1 MDKSD
6 YVISVIGSRRPR
18 PQADN
23 CSGVG
28 YHNPPSGMDCGLLV
42 CGLLVCGLL
51 VCELGDHTK
60 DPFSR
65 HFTVVNVWNGPD
77 DTLDGIR
84 DAGITLSLVTSHV
97 SHLGLLREG
106 YGCGVDRENAMRSVV
121 FRRSTD
127 LVAAA

>member
-6 YVISVIGSRRPR
+6 YVISVIASRRPR
-18 PQADN
+18 PQADT

-28 YHNPPSGMDCGLLV
+28 GHHPPSGIDSGLLI
-42 CGLLVCGLL
+42 CK
-51 VCELGDHTK
+51 LGDHTH
-60 DPFSR
+60 DPFLG
-65 HFTVVNVWNGPD
+65 HFTFVNVWNGPD

-97 SHLGLLREG
+97 SHLGLLMAG

-121 FRRSTD
+121 FRMLTD
-127 LVAAA
+127 LVEAA